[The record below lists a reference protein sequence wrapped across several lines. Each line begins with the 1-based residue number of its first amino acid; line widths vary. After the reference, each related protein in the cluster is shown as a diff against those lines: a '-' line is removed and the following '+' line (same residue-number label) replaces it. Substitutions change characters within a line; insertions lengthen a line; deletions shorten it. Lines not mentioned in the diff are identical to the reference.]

1 LKKRRSKEQRPT
13 SSSLNTDVLVR
24 NSQRNIR
31 VDKQSYTN
39 KTKQN
44 LEERELFI

>member
-1 LKKRRSKEQRPT
+1 LKKDVQRNKRP
-13 SSSLNTDVLVR
+13 SSLNTDVLVR

-44 LEERELFI
+44 LEEEIIVI